1 MIRLEY
7 TEVMVRY
14 GELSTKG
21 KNRRDFIAKLADNI
35 QKALSTFPAIKIYPK
50 HDRLHIILNGAPFDE
65 IDQKLKKSL
74 VFKLILQSLRQIE
87 HCQLLKKL
95 LLI

>member
-1 MIRLEY
+1 MEY

>member
-1 MIRLEY
+1 VIRLEY

-35 QKALSTFPAIKIYPK
+35 QKAYEVMDQRKAIKS
-50 HDRLHIILNGAPFDE
+50 L
-65 IDQKLKKSL
+65 L
-74 VFKLILQSLRQIE
+74 VF
-87 HCQLLKKL
+87 
-95 LLI
+95 

>member
-1 MIRLEY
+1 MEY

-14 GELSTKG
+14 GELSTKR

>member
-1 MIRLEY
+1 
-7 TEVMVRY
+7 MVNC
-14 GELSTKG
+14 LLKG

-65 IDQKLKKSL
+65 IDQN
-74 VFKLILQSLRQIE
+74 
-87 HCQLLKKL
+87 
-95 LLI
+95 